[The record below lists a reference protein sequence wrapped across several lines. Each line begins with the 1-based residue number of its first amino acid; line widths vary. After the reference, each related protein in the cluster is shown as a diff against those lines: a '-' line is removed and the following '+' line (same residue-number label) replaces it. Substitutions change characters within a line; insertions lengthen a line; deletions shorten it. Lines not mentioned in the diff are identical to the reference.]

1 MGDLV
6 LNLEKIFIIGI
17 LLILTAF
24 FMPMLLN
31 SLDLLVSPLQEL
43 LYGLSIIFITLTIAA
58 VIKFGVFDK

>member
-17 LLILTAF
+17 LLVLTAF

-31 SLDLLVSPLQEL
+31 ALDLLISPLQEL